1 MNDFDSPQIFDGA
14 ALQDQAAVS
23 RFVANVFSWMSA
35 GLLLTGVVA
44 YYFAVTGA
52 WMMLVS
58 ATGGMSILGW
68 VVMLAPFAFILAM
81 NAGLERWSAGALV
94 GLFLAFASVMGMSLS
109 FIFIVYASSTI
120 FQVFGITALT
130 FLVMAIVGYT
140 TKQDLTSFG
149 RLMFMGLVGIVI
161 ASLVNWFMQSAAL
174 DYVISIIGV
183 LVFVGLIAYD
193 TQKVKRIG
201 AGVEYGTAAA
211 TKLAI
216 LGATTLYLDFV
227 NLFLFL
233 LRLFGGRRD

>member
-1 MNDFDSPQIFDGA
+1 MNDYDSPQIFDGA
-14 ALQDQAAVS
+14 VIQDEAAVS
-23 RFVANVFSWMSA
+23 RFVSNVFSWMVA

-44 YYFAVTGA
+44 YYFAVSGA
-52 WMMLVS
+52 WSLLIS
-58 ATGGMSILGW
+58 ASGGMSLIGW
-68 VVMLAPFAFILAM
+68 VALLSPFGFILAM
-81 NAGLERWSAGALV
+81 NMGIERWSAGAIV
-94 GLFLAFASVMGMSLS
+94 ALFLGFAAVMGISLS
-109 FIFIVYASSTI
+109 SIFLIYAGTTI
-120 FQVFGITALT
+120 FQVFGITSLT

-149 RLMFMGLVGIVI
+149 QLMFMALIGII
-161 ASLVNWFMQSAAL
+161 LASVVNWFLASAAL
-174 DYVISIIGV
+174 DYIISIVGV

-201 AGVEYGTAAA
+201 AGVEYGTASA

-216 LGATTLYLDFV
+216 LGATALYLDFV

>member
-1 MNDFDSPQIFDGA
+1 MNDYDSPQIFDGA
-14 ALQDQAAVS
+14 VIQDEAAVS
-23 RFVANVFSWMSA
+23 RFVSNVFSWMVA

-44 YYFAVTGA
+44 YYFAASGA
-52 WMMLVS
+52 WSLLIS
-58 ATGGMSILGW
+58 ASGGMSLLGW
-68 VVMLAPFAFILAM
+68 VALLAPFGFILAM
-81 NAGLERWSAGALV
+81 NAGVERWSAGAIV
-94 GLFLAFASVMGMSLS
+94 ALFLGFSAVMGISLS
-109 FIFIVYASSTI
+109 SIFLVYAGTTI
-120 FQVFGITALT
+120 FQVFGITSLT

-149 RLMFMGLVGIVI
+149 RLMFMALIGII
-161 ASLVNWFMQSAAL
+161 LASVVNWFLASPAL
-174 DYVISIIGV
+174 DYIISIVGV

-201 AGVEYGTAAA
+201 AGVEYGTASA

-216 LGATTLYLDFV
+216 LGATALYLDFV

>member
-1 MNDFDSPQIFDGA
+1 MNDFDSPQIFDGGVI
-14 ALQDQAAVS
+14 QDEATVS
-23 RFVANVFSWMSA
+23 RFVSNVFSWMVA

-52 WMMLVS
+52 VALLFS
-58 ATGGMSILGW
+58 AGGGMSLLGW
-68 VVMLAPFAFILAM
+68 VAMFSPLAFILAM
-81 NAGLERWSAGALV
+81 NLGLQRWSAGALV
-94 GLFLAFASVMGMSLS
+94 ALFLGFSVVMGISLS
-109 FIFIVYASSTI
+109 SIFIIYAGTTI
-120 FQVFGITALT
+120 FQVFGITSLT

-149 RLMFMGLVGIVI
+149 KLMFMALIGII
-161 ASLVNWFMQSAAL
+161 LASVVNWFMASPAL
-174 DYVISIIGV
+174 DYIISVVGV

-201 AGVEYGTAAA
+201 AGVEYGTASA

-216 LGATTLYLDFV
+216 LGATALYLDFV